1 MARPPKN
8 AEGPSAT
15 ERMESAFWDC
25 MGEMPFS
32 EITVRDIVGRAKV
45 NRNSYYY
52 HYDSMWDLAQAAIEH
67 AKFAALARVL
77 LGDSPASD
85 EYDTDVAAS
94 QAKVGFDHLR
104 MLAGENGN
112 QRLLEDAK
120 RAVVNEWLGLFGLDA
135 ATLPN
140 ELRSSIDFV
149 FGGVTALLA
158 ADRSGGLD
166 AFESTVADSDLLST
180 SIGMLRGEL
189 DPQGDAGEVW
199 TQVSQVKVKEEHVII
214 EHVVD
219 GRVVDEQ
226 EEELPTGEVAS
237 PQVNEVLAPHEEP
250 NRIEDGDD
258 YEPVIETVVSSAQ
271 VGNDEFESAVTL
283 DEEDHAPRLEE
294 YVQEPVDNY
303 AEHVAIE
310 IDNAATNMQ
319 EPADKESAES
329 LVERVIEEEM
339 HSESLR
345 EMNRDAEFESTQV
358 PEQETQTQQ
367 ETENEYEDLSQQ
379 EPVNEPQSQEDLAP
393 EKDLDDVSAHETEQE
408 GQPVVN
414 TEQEPVNSHEPEA
427 NPPWETADVSAT
439 EVDYEERVEGVA
451 IYEAAHAELSELEHG
466 SADDALDEQ
475 APVDE
480 PADDES
486 DAAQDTPAA
495 GSEVAGESSDEDDGD
510 SQLSFDFLF

>member
-1 MARPPKN
+1 M
-8 AEGPSAT
+8 T
-15 ERMESAFWDC
+15 
-25 MGEMPFS
+25 
-32 EITVRDIVGRAKV
+32 IT
-45 NRNSYYY
+45 
-52 HYDSMWDLAQAAIEH
+52 
-67 AKFAALARVL
+67 
-77 LGDSPASD
+77 
-85 EYDTDVAAS
+85 
-94 QAKVGFDHLR
+94 
-104 MLAGENGN
+104 
-112 QRLLEDAK
+112 
-120 RAVVNEWLGLFGLDA
+120 
-135 ATLPN
+135 
-140 ELRSSIDFV
+140 
-149 FGGVTALLA
+149 
-158 ADRSGGLD
+158 
-166 AFESTVADSDLLST
+166 
-180 SIGMLRGEL
+180 
-189 DPQGDAGEVW
+189 
-199 TQVSQVKVKEEHVII
+199 
-214 EHVVD
+214 
-219 GRVVDEQ
+219 
-226 EEELPTGEVAS
+226 
-237 PQVNEVLAPHEEP
+237 
-250 NRIEDGDD
+250 
-258 YEPVIETVVSSAQ
+258 SSAQ
-271 VGNDEFESAVTL
+271 VGNDEFENAVTL

-303 AEHVAIE
+303 AEHAAIE

-329 LVERVIEEEM
+329 LIERIIEEEM

-427 NPPWETADVSAT
+427 NPPWETTDVSAT

-475 APVDE
+475 ASVDE

-486 DAAQDTPAA
+486 GAAQDTPAA

>member
-1 MARPPKN
+1 M
-8 AEGPSAT
+8 
-15 ERMESAFWDC
+15 
-25 MGEMPFS
+25 
-32 EITVRDIVGRAKV
+32 
-45 NRNSYYY
+45 
-52 HYDSMWDLAQAAIEH
+52 
-67 AKFAALARVL
+67 
-77 LGDSPASD
+77 
-85 EYDTDVAAS
+85 
-94 QAKVGFDHLR
+94 
-104 MLAGENGN
+104 
-112 QRLLEDAK
+112 
-120 RAVVNEWLGLFGLDA
+120 
-135 ATLPN
+135 
-140 ELRSSIDFV
+140 
-149 FGGVTALLA
+149 
-158 ADRSGGLD
+158 
-166 AFESTVADSDLLST
+166 
-180 SIGMLRGEL
+180 
-189 DPQGDAGEVW
+189 
-199 TQVSQVKVKEEHVII
+199 KEEHVII

-237 PQVNEVLAPHEEP
+237 PQANEVLAPHEES

-303 AEHVAIE
+303 AEHAAIK
-310 IDNAATNMQ
+310 IDDAAINIQ

-329 LVERVIEEEM
+329 LIERIIEEEM

-427 NPPWETADVSAT
+427 NPPWETTDVSAT

-475 APVDE
+475 ASVDE

-486 DAAQDTPAA
+486 GAAQDTPAA

>member
-67 AKFAALARVL
+67 AKFATLARVL

-85 EYDTDVAAS
+85 EDDTDVAAS

-149 FGGVTALLA
+149 FGGMTALLA
-158 ADRSGGLD
+158 ANRSGGLD

-189 DPQGDAGEVW
+189 NPQGDAGEVW

-219 GRVVDEQ
+219 GRIVDEQ

-237 PQVNEVLAPHEEP
+237 PQVNEVLASHEEP

-283 DEEDHAPRLEE
+283 DEEDHTPRLEE

-303 AEHVAIE
+303 AEHAAIK
-310 IDNAATNMQ
+310 IDDAAINIQ

-329 LVERVIEEEM
+329 LIERIIEEEM

-345 EMNRDAEFESTQV
+345 KMNRDAEFESTQV

-427 NPPWETADVSAT
+427 NPPVGNHG
-439 EVDYEERVEGVA
+439 R
-451 IYEAAHAELSELEHG
+451 LS
-466 SADDALDEQ
+466 D
-475 APVDE
+475 
-480 PADDES
+480 
-486 DAAQDTPAA
+486 
-495 GSEVAGESSDEDDGD
+495 
-510 SQLSFDFLF
+510 

>member
-67 AKFAALARVL
+67 AKFATLARVL

-85 EYDTDVAAS
+85 EDDTDVAAS

-149 FGGVTALLA
+149 FGGMTALLA
-158 ADRSGGLD
+158 ANRSGGLD

-189 DPQGDAGEVW
+189 DPQGDVGEVW

-237 PQVNEVLAPHEEP
+237 PQVNEVLAPHEES

-303 AEHVAIE
+303 AEHAAIK
-310 IDNAATNMQ
+310 IDDAAINIQ

-329 LVERVIEEEM
+329 LIERIIEEEM

-427 NPPWETADVSAT
+427 NPPV
-439 EVDYEERVEGVA
+439 GN
-451 IYEAAHAELSELEHG
+451 HGHLS
-466 SADDALDEQ
+466 D
-475 APVDE
+475 
-480 PADDES
+480 
-486 DAAQDTPAA
+486 
-495 GSEVAGESSDEDDGD
+495 
-510 SQLSFDFLF
+510 

>member
-85 EYDTDVAAS
+85 EDDADVAAS

-135 ATLPN
+135 VTLSN

-149 FGGVTALLA
+149 FGGMTALLA
-158 ADRSGGLD
+158 ANQSGGLD

-189 DPQGDAGEVW
+189 DPQGDVGEVW

-250 NRIEDGDD
+250 NRIENGDD

-329 LVERVIEEEM
+329 LIERIIEEEM

-427 NPPWETADVSAT
+427 NPPVGNHG
-439 EVDYEERVEGVA
+439 R
-451 IYEAAHAELSELEHG
+451 LS
-466 SADDALDEQ
+466 D
-475 APVDE
+475 
-480 PADDES
+480 
-486 DAAQDTPAA
+486 
-495 GSEVAGESSDEDDGD
+495 
-510 SQLSFDFLF
+510 

>member
-67 AKFAALARVL
+67 AKFATLARVL
-77 LGDSPASD
+77 LGDSPASGED
-85 EYDTDVAAS
+85 DTDVAAS

-135 ATLPN
+135 ATLPD

-199 TQVSQVKVKEEHVII
+199 TRVSQVKVKEEHVII

-219 GRVVDEQ
+219 GRIVDEQ
-226 EEELPTGEVAS
+226 EELPTGEVAS

-303 AEHVAIE
+303 AEHAAIE
-310 IDNAATNMQ
+310 IDDAAINIQ

-329 LVERVIEEEM
+329 LIERIIEEEM

-427 NPPWETADVSAT
+427 NPPWETTDVSAT

-466 SADDALDEQ
+466 PADDALDEQ
-475 APVDE
+475 ASVDE

-486 DAAQDTPAA
+486 GAAQDTPAA

>member
-67 AKFAALARVL
+67 AKFATLARVL
-77 LGDSPASD
+77 LGDSSASD
-85 EYDTDVAAS
+85 EDDTDVAAS

-149 FGGVTALLA
+149 FGGMTALLA
-158 ADRSGGLD
+158 ANRSGGLD
-166 AFESTVADSDLLST
+166 TFESTVVDSDLLST

-189 DPQGDAGEVW
+189 DPQGDVGEVW

-237 PQVNEVLAPHEEP
+237 PQVNEVLAPHEES

-303 AEHVAIE
+303 AEHAAIK
-310 IDNAATNMQ
+310 IDDAAINIQ

-329 LVERVIEEEM
+329 LIERIIEEEM

-367 ETENEYEDLSQQ
+367 ETENEYETYPSRNLSMNRNLKRISHQRRTSMMFLRMKRSKKAS
-379 EPVNEPQSQEDLAP
+379 QSSIPNRSL
-393 EKDLDDVSAHETEQE
+393 
-408 GQPVVN
+408 
-414 TEQEPVNSHEPEA
+414 
-427 NPPWETADVSAT
+427 
-439 EVDYEERVEGVA
+439 
-451 IYEAAHAELSELEHG
+451 
-466 SADDALDEQ
+466 
-475 APVDE
+475 
-480 PADDES
+480 
-486 DAAQDTPAA
+486 
-495 GSEVAGESSDEDDGD
+495 
-510 SQLSFDFLF
+510 

>member
-67 AKFAALARVL
+67 AKFATLARVL

-85 EYDTDVAAS
+85 EDDTDVAAS

-149 FGGVTALLA
+149 FGGMTALLA

-166 AFESTVADSDLLST
+166 AFESTVADSELLST

-219 GRVVDEQ
+219 GRIVDEQ

-237 PQVNEVLAPHEEP
+237 PQVNEVLASHEEP
-250 NRIEDGDD
+250 NRIEDSDD

-303 AEHVAIE
+303 AEHAAIE

-319 EPADKESAES
+319 
-329 LVERVIEEEM
+329 
-339 HSESLR
+339 
-345 EMNRDAEFESTQV
+345 
-358 PEQETQTQQ
+358 
-367 ETENEYEDLSQQ
+367 
-379 EPVNEPQSQEDLAP
+379 
-393 EKDLDDVSAHETEQE
+393 
-408 GQPVVN
+408 
-414 TEQEPVNSHEPEA
+414 
-427 NPPWETADVSAT
+427 
-439 EVDYEERVEGVA
+439 
-451 IYEAAHAELSELEHG
+451 
-466 SADDALDEQ
+466 
-475 APVDE
+475 
-480 PADDES
+480 
-486 DAAQDTPAA
+486 
-495 GSEVAGESSDEDDGD
+495 
-510 SQLSFDFLF
+510 

>member
-85 EYDTDVAAS
+85 EDDTDVAAS
-94 QAKVGFDHLR
+94 QAEVGFDHLR

-135 ATLPN
+135 ATLPD

-166 AFESTVADSDLLST
+166 AFESTVADSELLST

-189 DPQGDAGEVW
+189 GPQCDVGEVW

-219 GRVVDEQ
+219 GRIVDEQ

-303 AEHVAIE
+303 AEHAAIE
-310 IDNAATNMQ
+310 IDNTATNMQ

-329 LVERVIEEEM
+329 LIERIIEEEM

-345 EMNRDAEFESTQV
+345 KMNRDVEFESTQV

-379 EPVNEPQSQEDLAP
+379 EPVNEPQSQENLAP

-427 NPPWETADVSAT
+427 NPPVGNHG
-439 EVDYEERVEGVA
+439 R
-451 IYEAAHAELSELEHG
+451 LS
-466 SADDALDEQ
+466 D
-475 APVDE
+475 
-480 PADDES
+480 
-486 DAAQDTPAA
+486 
-495 GSEVAGESSDEDDGD
+495 
-510 SQLSFDFLF
+510 

>member
-67 AKFAALARVL
+67 AKFATLARVL

-85 EYDTDVAAS
+85 EDDTDVAAS

-149 FGGVTALLA
+149 FGGMTALLA
-158 ADRSGGLD
+158 ANRSGGLD

-189 DPQGDAGEVW
+189 DPQGDVGEVW

-237 PQVNEVLAPHEEP
+237 PQVNEVLAPHEES

-303 AEHVAIE
+303 AEHAAIK
-310 IDNAATNMQ
+310 IDDAAINIQ

-329 LVERVIEEEM
+329 LIERIIEEEM

-414 TEQEPVNSHEPEA
+414 TEQKPVNSHEPEA
-427 NPPWETADVSAT
+427 NPPV
-439 EVDYEERVEGVA
+439 GN
-451 IYEAAHAELSELEHG
+451 HGHLS
-466 SADDALDEQ
+466 D
-475 APVDE
+475 
-480 PADDES
+480 
-486 DAAQDTPAA
+486 
-495 GSEVAGESSDEDDGD
+495 
-510 SQLSFDFLF
+510 

>member
-67 AKFAALARVL
+67 AKFAALVRVL

-85 EYDTDVAAS
+85 EDDTGVAAS
-94 QAKVGFDHLR
+94 QAKIGFDHLR

-120 RAVVNEWLGLFGLDA
+120 RAVVNEWLDLFGLDA
-135 ATLPN
+135 AVLPD

-199 TQVSQVKVKEEHVII
+199 TQASQVKVKEEHVII

-219 GRVVDEQ
+219 GRIVDEQ

-237 PQVNEVLAPHEEP
+237 PQVNEVLASHEEP

-283 DEEDHAPRLEE
+283 DEEDYAPRLEE

-303 AEHVAIE
+303 AEHAAIE
-310 IDNAATNMQ
+310 IDDAAINIQ

-329 LVERVIEEEM
+329 LIERIIEEEM

-393 EKDLDDVSAHETEQE
+393 EKNLDDVSAHETEQE

-427 NPPWETADVSAT
+427 NPPWETTDVSAT

-451 IYEAAHAELSELEHG
+451 I
-466 SADDALDEQ
+466 
-475 APVDE
+475 
-480 PADDES
+480 
-486 DAAQDTPAA
+486 
-495 GSEVAGESSDEDDGD
+495 
-510 SQLSFDFLF
+510 

>member
-189 DPQGDAGEVW
+189 DPQGDVGEVW

-303 AEHVAIE
+303 AEHAAIE

-329 LVERVIEEEM
+329 LIERIIEEEM

-427 NPPWETADVSAT
+427 NPPV
-439 EVDYEERVEGVA
+439 GN
-451 IYEAAHAELSELEHG
+451 HGHLS
-466 SADDALDEQ
+466 D
-475 APVDE
+475 
-480 PADDES
+480 
-486 DAAQDTPAA
+486 
-495 GSEVAGESSDEDDGD
+495 
-510 SQLSFDFLF
+510 

>member
-258 YEPVIETVVSSAQ
+258 YEPVIETVVSSA
-271 VGNDEFESAVTL
+271 
-283 DEEDHAPRLEE
+283 
-294 YVQEPVDNY
+294 
-303 AEHVAIE
+303 
-310 IDNAATNMQ
+310 
-319 EPADKESAES
+319 
-329 LVERVIEEEM
+329 
-339 HSESLR
+339 
-345 EMNRDAEFESTQV
+345 
-358 PEQETQTQQ
+358 
-367 ETENEYEDLSQQ
+367 
-379 EPVNEPQSQEDLAP
+379 
-393 EKDLDDVSAHETEQE
+393 
-408 GQPVVN
+408 
-414 TEQEPVNSHEPEA
+414 
-427 NPPWETADVSAT
+427 
-439 EVDYEERVEGVA
+439 
-451 IYEAAHAELSELEHG
+451 
-466 SADDALDEQ
+466 
-475 APVDE
+475 
-480 PADDES
+480 
-486 DAAQDTPAA
+486 
-495 GSEVAGESSDEDDGD
+495 
-510 SQLSFDFLF
+510 

>member
-67 AKFAALARVL
+67 AKFATLARVL

-85 EYDTDVAAS
+85 EDDTDVAAS

-149 FGGVTALLA
+149 FGGMTALLA
-158 ADRSGGLD
+158 ANRSGGLD

-189 DPQGDAGEVW
+189 DPQGDVGEVW

-303 AEHVAIE
+303 AEHAAIE
-310 IDNAATNMQ
+310 IDDAAINIQ
-319 EPADKESAES
+319 EPSDKESAES
-329 LVERVIEEEM
+329 LIERIIEEEM

-414 TEQEPVNSHEPEA
+414 IEQEPVNSHEPEA
-427 NPPWETADVSAT
+427 NPPVGNHG
-439 EVDYEERVEGVA
+439 R
-451 IYEAAHAELSELEHG
+451 LS
-466 SADDALDEQ
+466 D
-475 APVDE
+475 
-480 PADDES
+480 
-486 DAAQDTPAA
+486 
-495 GSEVAGESSDEDDGD
+495 
-510 SQLSFDFLF
+510 